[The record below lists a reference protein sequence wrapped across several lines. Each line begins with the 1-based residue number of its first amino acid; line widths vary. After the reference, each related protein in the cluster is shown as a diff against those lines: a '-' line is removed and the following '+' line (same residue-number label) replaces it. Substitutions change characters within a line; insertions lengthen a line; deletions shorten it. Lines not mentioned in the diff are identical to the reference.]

1 MCLAYT
7 CWYANLNMVK
17 SVLPGN
23 PVKINLSNKNSFS
36 MEKKDKEKRT
46 FKKNSEKAS
55 FSIFI
60 AASLFANIKP
70 INETSYSNKNLVLS
84 SIVIDGNSLN
94 LKREDVFNENFLFSP
109 LTTKSSEVE
118 MEIEEIEDD
127 EYRYSAWKNTQ
138 IGLAVGGSALGMWF
152 AYNGLNAWE
161 RWMKEQ
167 EKKDIEEEIQMTGT
181 YINPGAGNVEASID
195 PITGKKI
202 QIKSPSKEDSEEKKN
217 PENKS
222 PEKKE

>member
-1 MCLAYT
+1 MGNFY
-7 CWYANLNMVK
+7 LNHLTTLK
-17 SVLPGN
+17 ETSQF
-23 PVKINLSNKNSFS
+23 NKSFS
-36 MEKKDKEKRT
+36 
-46 FKKNSEKAS
+46 
-55 FSIFI
+55 
-60 AASLFANIKP
+60 LC
-70 INETSYSNKNLVLS
+70 
-84 SIVIDGNSLN
+84 SIVIDGNNLN
-94 LKREDVFNENFLFSP
+94 LKREDIFNENFLFSP
-109 LTTKSSEVE
+109 QTTTNSEVE

-167 EKKDIEEEIQMTGT
+167 EKKDIEEEIEMTGT

-202 QIKSPSKEDSEEKKN
+202 QIKNLGKQD
-217 PENKS
+217 
-222 PEKKE
+222 PEKKKTLDNENSEKKE

>member
-1 MCLAYT
+1 MQKLRKKPRT
-7 CWYANLNMVK
+7 
-17 SVLPGN
+17 SG
-23 PVKINLSNKNSFS
+23 ISF
-36 MEKKDKEKRT
+36 
-46 FKKNSEKAS
+46 
-55 FSIFI
+55 
-60 AASLFANIKP
+60 LFASSLLPNIESSGQVFFHYNNQP
-70 INETSYSNKNLVLS
+70 LS
-84 SIVIDGNSLN
+84 SIVIDGNNLN
-94 LKREDVFNENFLFSP
+94 LKREDIFNESFLFSP

-167 EKKDIEEEIQMTGT
+167 EKKDIEEEIEMTGT

-202 QIKSPSKEDSEEKKN
+202 QIKMPAKEENSDEKKLDKKN
-217 PENKS
+217 P
-222 PEKKE
+222 PQKE

>member
-1 MCLAYT
+1 MNFVLNN
-7 CWYANLNMVK
+7 WNSNLNNSKLFLLKK
-17 SVLPGN
+17 SSFLNLKIQKKTYGIKKKHNCSIFMGN
-23 PVKINLSNKNSFS
+23 FYLNHLTTLKETSQFNKSFS
-36 MEKKDKEKRT
+36 
-46 FKKNSEKAS
+46 
-55 FSIFI
+55 
-60 AASLFANIKP
+60 LC
-70 INETSYSNKNLVLS
+70 
-84 SIVIDGNSLN
+84 SIVIDGNNLN
-94 LKREDVFNENFLFSP
+94 LKREDIFNENFLFSP
-109 LTTKSSEVE
+109 QTTTNSEVE

-167 EKKDIEEEIQMTGT
+167 EKKDIEEEIEMTGT

-202 QIKSPSKEDSEEKKN
+202 QIKNLGKQD
-217 PENKS
+217 
-222 PEKKE
+222 PEKKKTLDNENSEKKE